1 MRKALAFV
9 LFSVFC
15 ASVSAPVSA
24 ENLSDKQMV
33 RICQTQIKDAALW
46 ATGGAKNYMA
56 FSNWKVNRGKDGK
69 ANVVT
74 DFDLGTEMRVE
85 FTCFFEGDKM
95 VNASAKNKSSERS
108 YDKLKQEFGEALATA
123 RISHP
128 GLTEE
133 EFIFNRIGEV
143 EAEYT
148 LIDRN
153 GDVAHYQEYTG
164 AGRHRV
170 GPIRH
175 EPTPIASRYSPP
187 NPSKPEEKKLH
198 GLLGNIQSALE
209 WTFGDSK

>member
-1 MRKALAFV
+1 MRKDLAFV

-33 RICQTQIKDAALW
+33 RICQMRVKDAANFV
-46 ATGGAKNYMA
+46 TGGAKNYMA
-56 FSNWKVNRGKDGK
+56 FSNWKVNHGKDGK

-74 DFDLGTEMRVE
+74 DFDLGTELRVE
-85 FTCFFEGDKM
+85 FTCYFEGNKM
-95 VNASAKNKSSERS
+95 VNASAKNKSGERS

-209 WTFGDSK
+209 WAFGDSK

>member
-1 MRKALAFV
+1 MRKDLAFV

-33 RICQTQIKDAALW
+33 RICQMRVKDAANFV
-46 ATGGAKNYMA
+46 TGGAKNYMA

-69 ANVVT
+69 ASVVT
-74 DFDLGTEMRVE
+74 DFDFGPELRYE
-85 FTCFFEGDKM
+85 FTCYFEGNKM
-95 VNASAKNKSSERS
+95 VDASGRNKTGERS
-108 YDKLKQEFGEALATA
+108 LEQAQQKWGETLATA

-133 EFIFNRIGEV
+133 ELTFMRIGEV
-143 EAEYT
+143 QAEYSYV
-148 LIDRN
+148 DRN
-153 GDVAHYQEYTG
+153 GDTVHVREWTG
-164 AGRHRV
+164 GGNKRV

-175 EPTPIASRYSPP
+175 EPTPIASLYSPP

-209 WTFGDSK
+209 WAFGDSK